1 MPQSLVGVFHEYFTT
16 CHTAAVPEIGGE
28 YHREIKLPKM
38 CLELFPVTPTFEPPP
53 PPFFCLFFFFGDLA
67 TVSAIWRNL
76 ILVASRMAWPSLI

>member
-53 PPFFCLFFFFGDLA
+53 LLFFVFFFSEIWQLSLPFG
-67 TVSAIWRNL
+67 AI
-76 ILVASRMAWPSLI
+76 SF